1 MPQNTED
8 YIRILWTV
16 MCQQI
21 GQPRINGQILRIIQP
36 SKTESQKV
44 KFEWLIT
51 SKEKNKHQ
59 KLPRIKKH
67 RIRWLHR
74 SNSSK

>member
-1 MPQNTED
+1 MSKTTED

-36 SKTESQKV
+36 SKTES
-44 KFEWLIT
+44 
-51 SKEKNKHQ
+51 
-59 KLPRIKKH
+59 
-67 RIRWLHR
+67 
-74 SNSSK
+74 